1 MGLRMWSKSNLEYGR
16 KVLDSGLEGAH
27 TGREAFLNGRPLT
40 PFLNESVSKA
50 WKPAVIGACVGAL
63 AGYPGNGH
71 KSINRMFAFGILG
84 ATFGFVAG
92 VAWGSRSLTASVA
105 HGALQNMS
113 KVRDEHWLET
123 HPIDYA

>member
-27 TGREAFLNGRPLT
+27 TGREAFLHGRPLT
-40 PFLNESVSKA
+40 PFLHESVSSA
-50 WKPAVIGACVGAL
+50 WKPAVVGACVGVL

-71 KSINRMFAFGILG
+71 KSTSRMFALGIVG
-84 ATFGFVAG
+84 AAFGFVAG
-92 VAWGSRSLTASVA
+92 VGWGSRGLTVSVA
-105 HGALQNMS
+105 RGALRNIE
-113 KVRDEHWLET
+113 KVRDAHWLEI

>member
-1 MGLRMWSKSNLEYGR
+1 MGLRAWSKSNLEYGR

-40 PFLNESVSKA
+40 PILNESISSA
-50 WKPAVIGACVGAL
+50 WKPAAIGACVGAL
-63 AGYPGNGH
+63 AGYPGNRH
-71 KSINRMFAFGILG
+71 TSTSRMFAFGLLG

-92 VAWGSRSLTASVA
+92 VAWGSRGFTVSVA
-105 HGALQNMS
+105 RGALRNME
-113 KVRDEHWLET
+113 KVRDAHWLER

>member
-1 MGLRMWSKSNLEYGR
+1 MGLRTWSKSNLEYGR

-40 PFLNESVSKA
+40 PFLHESVSSA
-50 WKPAVIGACVGAL
+50 WKPAVLGACVGAL
-63 AGYPGNGH
+63 AGYPGNRH
-71 KSINRMFAFGILG
+71 KSTNRMFAFGILG

-92 VAWGSRSLTASVA
+92 VAWGSRDFTASVA
-105 HGALQNMS
+105 RGALRNME
-113 KVRDEHWLET
+113 KVRDAHWLEN

>member
-1 MGLRMWSKSNLEYGR
+1 MGLRTWSKSNLEYGR

-40 PFLNESVSKA
+40 PFLNESVSHA
-50 WKPAVIGACVGAL
+50 WKPAALGACLGAL

-71 KSINRMFAFGILG
+71 KSAHKMFAFGILG
-84 ATFGFVAG
+84 ATFGFIAG
-92 VAWGSRSLTASVA
+92 VAWESRGFTLSVA
-105 HGALQNMS
+105 RGALRNVE
-113 KVRDEHWLET
+113 KARDQHWLET

>member
-27 TGREAFLNGRPLT
+27 TGREAFLKGRPIT
-40 PFLNESVSKA
+40 PFLNESVSTA

-71 KSINRMFAFGILG
+71 KSINRILAFGILG
-84 ATFGFVAG
+84 AAVGFGAG
-92 VAWGSRSLTASVA
+92 VVWGSRGLTASVA
-105 HGALQNMS
+105 RGALQNMS
-113 KVRDEHWLET
+113 KVRDEHWLEA